1 MRTAFL
7 MQIALLLCGLWALL
21 ITPRFGSLGHY
32 YYYFSQGCL
41 FALLVGWLPILV
53 ICNFIIRKKKN

>member
-21 ITPRFGSLGHY
+21 ITPRFGSPCHFY
-32 YYYFSQGCL
+32 YNFSQGYL
-41 FALLVGWLPILV
+41 FALLAGWLPILV
-53 ICNFIIRKKKN
+53 IFYFIIRKMKN